1 MSDLGSNIGPSSRK
15 RRIATVIA
23 LIGIAFVGS
32 SLVRVWPRDVEV
44 AFSLD
49 PGVTALEVDYLEE
62 GEAVASVRFRPPE
75 VKTRVVRHVVRL
87 QPGEYQARI
96 TVYGPDGRGVEHAK
110 VLVVP
115 AEGLTRFDLQ
125 EASTRPQ

>member
-1 MSDLGSNIGPSSRK
+1 M
-15 RRIATVIA
+15 IA
-23 LIGIAFVGS
+23 LIGAAVVGS
-32 SLVRVWPRDVEV
+32 SLARVWPRDVEV

-49 PGVTALEVDYLEE
+49 PAVTELDVDYLEE
-62 GEAVASVRFRPPE
+62 GEAVASARFMPAAG
-75 VKTRVVRHVVRL
+75 KTPVVRHVVRL

-115 AEGLTRFDLQ
+115 ADGLTRFDLT
-125 EASTRPQ
+125 EVTIGSE